1 MKRLFLVFTLL
12 CLPPGAVPAS
22 ATGATAAAVDVKAI
36 VARADR
42 ARGNIDGILWTID
55 IQSTE
60 NGRHQK
66 REIRIKNRG
75 VNTLAVFL
83 SPAKVRNRMLLM
95 LDRNMWFIKPGLRKP
110 VPISPRQKLMGGA
123 ANGDIASTNYAKDY
137 RAVLTGEEA
146 VAGEMCY
153 LLDLTAVNPKATYDR
168 IRYWVS
174 KSRSLGIKAEFYTV
188 SGKLL
193 KTARFKYQNR
203 VETDGAVHA
212 FMSRMTITDA
222 VINDNVTV
230 MAYRDIQPRAIPDA
244 TFNLNLLVH

>member
-1 MKRLFLVFTLL
+1 MKRLLLVFSLL
-12 CLPPGAVPAS
+12 CLSSGAVCAS
-22 ATGATAAAVDVKAI
+22 AIGATAAEVNVKAI

-60 NGRHQK
+60 NGRHQR

-75 VNTLAVFL
+75 VNTLAIFL
-83 SPAKVRNRMLLM
+83 APAKVRDQMLLM

-110 VPISPRQKLMGGA
+110 VPISARQKLMGGA
-123 ANGDIASTNYAKDY
+123 ANGDIASTNYGRDY
-137 RAVLTGEEA
+137 RAVLAGEEA
-146 VAGEMCY
+146 QAGEMCY

-168 IRYWVS
+168 IRYWIS
-174 KSRSLGIKAEFYTV
+174 KSRSLGMKAEFYTV

-193 KTARFKYQNR
+193 KTARFKYENR
-203 VETDGAVHA
+203 VETDGVVHA

-222 VINDNVTV
+222 VIKDNVTV
-230 MAYRDIQPRAIPDA
+230 MAYKDIQPRAIPDSA
-244 TFNLNLLVH
+244 FNLNLLVH

>member
-1 MKRLFLVFTLL
+1 MKRIFFILTLLFLAA
-12 CLPPGAVPAS
+12 GAVS
-22 ATGATAAAVDVKAI
+22 AAAAGGAAVDVKAI
-36 VARADR
+36 IARADR
-42 ARGNIDGILWTID
+42 ARGNINGIIWTTD

-75 VNTLAVFL
+75 VNTLAIFL
-83 SPAKVRNRMLLM
+83 APAKVRDQMLLM

-110 VPISPRQKLMGGA
+110 VPISARQKLMGGA
-123 ANGDIASTNYAKDY
+123 SNGDIASTNYAHDY
-137 RAVLTGEEA
+137 RAVLAGKQA

-168 IRYWVS
+168 IRYWIS
-174 KSRSLGIKAEFYTV
+174 ESRSLGMKAEFYTV

-193 KTARFKYQNR
+193 KTARFKYKNR
-203 VETDGAVHA
+203 VETGGAVHP
-212 FMSRMTITDA
+212 FMSQMTITDA
-222 VINDNVTV
+222 VIKGNVTV
-230 MAYRDIQPRAIPDA
+230 MTYRDVQPRAIPDS

>member
-12 CLPPGAVPAS
+12 CLSSGAVSAS
-22 ATGATAAAVDVKAI
+22 ATGATGAAVDVKAI
-36 VARADR
+36 VARADL
-42 ARGNIDGILWTID
+42 ARGNIDGIIWTID

-83 SPAKVRNRMLLM
+83 APAKVRNRMLLM

-123 ANGDIASTNYAKDY
+123 ANGDIASTNYARDY

-174 KSRSLGIKAEFYTV
+174 KSRSLGMKAEFYTV

-193 KTARFKYQNR
+193 KTARFKYENR
-203 VETDGAVHA
+203 VETDGTVHA

-222 VINDNVTV
+222 VIKDNVTV